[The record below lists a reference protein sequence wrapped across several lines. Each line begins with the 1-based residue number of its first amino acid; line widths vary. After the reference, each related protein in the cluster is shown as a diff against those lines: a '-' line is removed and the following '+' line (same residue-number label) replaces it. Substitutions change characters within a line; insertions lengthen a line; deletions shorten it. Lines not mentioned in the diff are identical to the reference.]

1 METLQRATSGAWRP
15 RVTALALLAATAVSL
30 AGCASQVDLSSIRR
44 EQRMLARRIAD
55 ARADI
60 DRLNSEMAR
69 LRTHTDDSRYS
80 SRDLPPTDAPGYDS
94 REPYAQ
100 GSTPPESAAPGRD
113 YGTGQQYG
121 AGPEYGATAPGAAPA
136 PGTAPAPGYG
146 DPSGPPG
153 GFAAGVPAEPAG
165 GGGAGGGV
173 QQDIALG
180 NDSEYQQGLQSY
192 SRGDYQ
198 RSVQSLRNYV
208 SRNPRDP
215 LVPVAQ
221 YWIGE
226 AYFSQGKYNE
236 SILAFNEILVSWPDS
251 ERKPAALL
259 RQADAFARTG
269 DKIDAR
275 MILQKLME
283 DHPNT
288 PEAAEARQQLQAL
301 GG

>member
-1 METLQRATSGAWRP
+1 MYKATKPGWTRTA
-15 RVTALALLAATAVSL
+15 ALAIAASSLLGGL

-44 EQRMLARRIAD
+44 EQRLLARRLAD
-55 ARADI
+55 QRADL
-60 DRLNSEMAR
+60 DRLNSEVAR
-69 LRTHTDDSRYS
+69 LRAFSGDSRYPS
-80 SRDLPPTDAPGYDS
+80 ATSGRMGQQAPA
-94 REPYAQ
+94 EPYAQ
-100 GSTPPESAAPGRD
+100 ATGGYPPGTTSHPGQPVGGPQAGRD
-113 YGTGQQYG
+113 YGS
-121 AGPEYGATAPGAAPA
+121 
-136 PGTAPAPGYG
+136 GTDYG
-146 DPSGPPG
+146 DPAGRQPSGG
-153 GFAAGVPAEPAG
+153 GYAPAEAGAPAQA
-165 GGGAGGGV
+165 GASNLQNDMGR
-173 QQDIALG
+173 G
-180 NDSEYQQGLQSY
+180 NDSEYQQGLQSF

-251 ERKPAALL
+251 DRKPSALL
-259 RQADAFARTG
+259 KQADAFARTG

-275 MILQKLME
+275 MILQKLIE
-283 DHPNT
+283 DHPGS
-288 PEAAEARQQLQAL
+288 PEAAKAKEQLRVL